1 MYLFQQIEELKLR
14 YRDARKEVAEF
25 VLQERSHLE
34 KYSMKEVAALTYTS
48 KPTLVRFAKSLGFSG
63 WKEFMQAFIQEE
75 HYQESHYSDIDPNL
89 PFGGEDTTADII
101 RKISDLQV
109 ESILD
114 TADLMVPEDI
124 DLAVRRLL
132 LAKRVVLFGMSPNTL
147 IGQLFR
153 RKMGTIG
160 RMIEVPSVDE
170 SGTYAY
176 SLGREDLALIISYSG
191 NNESREPM
199 KFVRIL
205 EENQVPMVGITGGGN
220 NYLREHM
227 DCVLTISSRE
237 RLYSK
242 VSNFSTEVSLLSI
255 LNVLYSCCFAKNYQH
270 NLDYKIHNSTELE
283 YRRNASLQ
291 EMREMKDMIP

>member
-255 LNVLYSCCFAKNYQH
+255 LNVLYSSCFAKNYQH

>member
-89 PFGGEDTTADII
+89 PFGAEDTTADII

-114 TADLMVPEDI
+114 TADLMVPEDV
-124 DLAVRRLL
+124 DLAVSRLL
-132 LAKRVVLFGMSPNTL
+132 SAKRVVLFGMSPNTL